1 MISSSS
7 TSNNSTIEYA
17 RLTRPNHISL
27 QDHPFIC
34 SIETSLIP
42 LLVYRNG
49 ILSNNLFQIHRLLFI
64 LSFDYL
70 YLYYIP
76 FIPKTPYSLYLY
88 SSLIF
93 FLCYGVLFINPLI
106 INVLKGVLVKYLER
120 LKPILNTCYV

>member
-1 MISSSS
+1 MSGYS
-7 TSNNSTIEYA
+7 EYA
-17 RLTRPNHISL
+17 RLTCPNHIPL

-88 SSLIF
+88 PSLIF
-93 FLCYGVLFINPLI
+93 FFSFFL
-106 INVLKGVLVKYLER
+106 LVTACL
-120 LKPILNTCYV
+120 LQ